1 MYRPACYREDD
12 TETLFA
18 MIRAQPFATLV
29 SANAGEPLATHLPLL
44 LGQDA
49 AGAAT
54 LIGHMARGNRH
65 WRALEHDQPL
75 LAVFLGP
82 HAYISPRWYRDE
94 PDVPTW
100 NYAAVHVR
108 GRWRRCDDLESTRR
122 ILAASVEHFE
132 RAMGAD
138 WSLGELEESLV
149 DKLEKGVVAFEI
161 AVDTL
166 EGVSKMSQDK
176 RPADLRG
183 AVEGLRRERGA
194 GQQRQEVAR
203 TMDTIE
209 DHRSGVNS

>member
-29 SANAGEPLATHLPLL
+29 SANAGDPLATHLPLL
-44 LGQDA
+44 LEQNGGGGPA
-49 AGAAT
+49 

-65 WRALEHDQPL
+65 WRALERDQPV

-100 NYAAVHVR
+100 NYLAVHVR

-138 WSLGELEESLV
+138 WSLRELEESLV

-166 EGVSKMSQDK
+166 AGVSKMGQDK
-176 RPADLRG
+176 TPADLRG
-183 AVEGLRRERGA
+183 VVEGLRRECGA
-194 GQQRQEVAR
+194 GQQRQDVAR
-203 TMDTIE
+203 TMDNIK
-209 DHRSGVNS
+209 DNRSGRQ

>member
-29 SANAGEPLATHLPLL
+29 SANAGDPLATHLPLL
-44 LGQDA
+44 LEQDA
-49 AGAAT
+49 GGGPA

-65 WRALEHDQPL
+65 WRRLEDGQPV

-132 RAMGAD
+132 RDMDAC
-138 WSLGELEESLV
+138 WSLSELEENLV
-149 DKLEKGVVAFEI
+149 DKLHKGVVAFEI
-161 AVDTL
+161 VVDTL

-176 RPADLRG
+176 TRADARG
-183 AVEGLRRERGA
+183 VIEGLRQERGA
-194 GQQRQEVAR
+194 GQQRQDVAR
-203 TMDTIE
+203 TMDNI
-209 DHRSGVNS
+209 DRKADNGA